1 MLIYFIGILAFSAKN
16 GTLVSDLYHTKFLLK
31 LIVSG
36 SGASYILIYQNL
48 DKIKLFLNKK
58 KEESMD
64 TDKYKEELKIE
75 DKELMDYKTLA
86 YLRSRAKELKS
97 QEMMDLIV
105 KINNMLFSLSVDKP
119 WIIIIS
125 F

>member
-119 WIIIIS
+119 
-125 F
+125 